1 MNSANRYKPGFSLER
16 RNGNGSGSSLEG
28 MGRSGLGQTFD
39 EILGFGP
46 AMGDAIR
53 LFFHSTSS
61 FLAFKVALGRE
72 KGFIQYLGWFLGIG
86 QGVGA
91 VCDMISLGKRAL
103 GMHPSEHPIPLCN
116 VLTPPPPLPMAPPVP
131 TMPVDNLPG
140 SR

>member
-1 MNSANRYKPGFSLER
+1 MGKYSSYKPGFSLDR
-16 RNGNGSGSSLEG
+16 RRTLDG
-28 MGRSGLGQTFD
+28 MGRVGLGQTFD
-39 EILGFGP
+39 EILGFTP

-61 FLAFKVALGRE
+61 FLAFKVALGKE

-91 VCDMISLGKRAL
+91 ICDALSLVKRAL
-103 GMHPSEHPIPLCN
+103 GLHPSEYPTPLCN
-116 VLTPPPPLPMAPPVP
+116 PMIPPPPLPMAPPVP

-140 SR
+140 IR